1 MRLWV
6 LGRAGSPVGLL
17 CEQDGRRAARQGLVS
32 ALRKGLQRLLIE
44 GLLLLGALGSRSVS

>member
-44 GLLLLGALGSRSVS
+44 GLLLLGALGSRSVG